1 MKTANVKV
9 RVKDIKAG
17 ITLYT
22 AHPVYGIDK
31 CLVLGKPYIDKGV
44 KSLFVKTRTHSRFGT
59 YDGTN
64 SLVDMGI
71 TPGNSVNG
79 RRTFFK
85 LKHAEAWVAKW
96 SKDLRFIISQAEH
109 EAWCDDWLVLD
120 DMYDEQY

>member
-1 MKTANVKV
+1 MKTANVKA

-31 CLVLGKPYIDKGV
+31 CVVLSKPYVETSV
-44 KSLFVKTRTHSRFGT
+44 KSLFIRTRVNSRFGSFNS
-59 YDGTN
+59 TN
-64 SLVDMGI
+64 SLVDMGV
-71 TPGNSVNG
+71 TPGNSYNG

-96 SKDLRFIISQAEH
+96 SKDLGFIQQQTNH
-109 EAWCDDWLVLD
+109 EAWCEETAYLD
-120 DMYDEQY
+120 EYYDY